1 MSRFVSVTR
10 GVAWRSIHN
19 TLVNPAILV
28 PSIVFPLFF
37 LIAFAG
43 GLSRISDVPNFH
55 YSPGYTAFQFVFVFL
70 QSAAFG
76 GVFTGFAIARDFDT
90 GFARRLLLSAPRR
103 SGIIAGYTVGALLRW
118 ALTGTVVTVA
128 ALIAGMKVDGDGI
141 QLIGLVGLGVI
152 MNMVAALW
160 ACGIA
165 MFLRTEQAG
174 ALIQMPVFV
183 LLFLAPV
190 YVPITLLT
198 GWIHD
203 VANVN
208 PVTAVLEAGRS
219 LLAGS
224 PIKVAIAFAAL
235 AAAAVVMSGFARRG
249 LASAERSG

>member
-1 MSRFVSVTR
+1 MMRFVSVTR

-19 TLVNPAILV
+19 TVVNPAILV
-28 PSIVFPLFF
+28 PSIIFPLFF

-55 YSPGYTAFQFVFVFL
+55 YQPGYTSFQFVFVFL

-76 GVFTGFAIARDFDT
+76 GVFTGFGVARDFDS

-103 SGIIAGYTVGALLRW
+103 SGIIAGYAVGALLRW
-118 ALTGTVVTVA
+118 AITGTVVTIA
-128 ALIAGMKVDGDGI
+128 ALIAGMNVDGNGV
-141 QLIGLVGLGVI
+141 QLVGLLGLGVA
-152 MNMVAALW
+152 MNFVSALW
-160 ACGIA
+160 ACGLA

-190 YVPITLLT
+190 YVPLSLLT

-203 VANVN
+203 VASLN
-208 PVTAVLEAGRS
+208 PVTAVLEAGRG

-224 PIKVAIAFAAL
+224 PVKVAVAFVALAL
-235 AAAAVVMSGFARRG
+235 AAALLTAFARRG
-249 LASAERSG
+249 LASAERAG